1 MNPTVRNVVI
11 VGGGTSGWISAALL
25 MKILGKAVS
34 VTLVESDDIGTI
46 GVGEATIP
54 PILSL
59 NKALALDE
67 RDFMRRSKATIKL
80 GIQFENWGHPDNV
93 YMHAF
98 GTIGKDFPFC
108 PFQHFWFRARETGGG
123 GDLWDYSLNLQ
134 AARRGTFGF
143 VQQQQDVP
151 ALAYAYHFDAGLYA
165 QYLRGESE
173 RMGAKRIEGTI
184 CRVNLDPE
192 SGHVTSVD
200 LADGRSIAG
209 DLFIDCSGFRGLLI
223 QEALNTGY
231 EDWSHWLPCDRA
243 VAVPSERDERTT
255 PYTRSIAH
263 GAGWQWKIPLQHRNG
278 NGMVYCSQE
287 WSDDEAAERL
297 LANLGTKQLA
307 EPRVLRFKTGRRLRQ
322 WHGNVVSIGLAS
334 GFLEP
339 LESTSIHLIQSG
351 VVRLIKHFPFRGIK
365 PAEVDEYNRQSRLEF
380 EQVRDFIICHYHLNR
395 RDEDFW
401 RQCRRM
407 PIPDSLA
414 RKLQLFRA
422 TGKIY
427 REQEELFSEVAW
439 LQVLV
444 GQGIVPTDY
453 HPLAGVLPEASL
465 QEMLVNV
472 RTVVQKPLP
481 HLAPHD
487 DFLRQYCAV

>member
-1 MNPTVRNVVI
+1 MNPIVRNVVI

-25 MKILGKAVS
+25 MKILGKAVN

-80 GIQFENWGHPDNV
+80 GIQFENWSHPDSV

-108 PFQHFWFRARETGGG
+108 PFQHFWLRARERGEG

-134 AARRGTFGF
+134 AARQGTFGF
-143 VQQQQDVP
+143 VQQQQDMP

-184 CRVNLDPE
+184 CRVNLHPE

-200 LADGRSIAG
+200 LADGQSIAG

-223 QEALNTGY
+223 QESLNTGY

-243 VAVPSERDERTT
+243 MAVPSECDERTA

-278 NGMVYCSQE
+278 NGMVYCSQA
-287 WSDDEAAERL
+287 WSDDEAEAKL
-297 LANLGTKQLA
+297 LANLGTKPIA
-307 EPRVLRFKTGRRLRQ
+307 EPRLLRFKTGRRLRQ
-322 WHGNVVSIGLAS
+322 WHGNVVAIGLAS

-351 VVRLIKHFPFRGIK
+351 VVRLIKHFPYRGIK
-365 PAEVDEYNRQSRLEF
+365 PQEVDEYNRQSRLEF
-380 EQVRDFIICHYHLNR
+380 EQVRDFIICHYHLNG

-401 RQCRRM
+401 QQCRRM

-414 RKLQLFRA
+414 RKLQLFSA

-439 LQVLV
+439 LQILV
-444 GQGIVPTDY
+444 GQGVVPADY
-453 HPLAGVLPEASL
+453 HPLAGVLPEAGL
-465 QEMLVNV
+465 RELLANV
-472 RTVVQKPLP
+472 RAVVQKPLP
-481 HLAPHD
+481 HLVPHD
-487 DFLRQYCAV
+487 DFLRKYCAV